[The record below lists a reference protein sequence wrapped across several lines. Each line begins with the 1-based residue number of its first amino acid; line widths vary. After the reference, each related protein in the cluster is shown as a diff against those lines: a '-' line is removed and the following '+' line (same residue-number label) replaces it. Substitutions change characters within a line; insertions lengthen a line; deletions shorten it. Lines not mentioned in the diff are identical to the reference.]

1 MVLKEFLN
9 DENNFLELP
18 FYQSINFF
26 ISPKPILA
34 MILMT
39 LNDHWLKYE
48 FPSFL
53 TGKLSDFLGLYFT
66 PLFLLALF
74 ITSARFCKI
83 KITPS
88 IFQRWALFF
97 IILCDV
103 IFILIK
109 ISPKSA
115 EIYLQVIEVF
125 FTRGAV
131 IQDPWDLLALL
142 ISPLSFRQA
151 HVGVDSH
158 R

>member
-1 MVLKEFLN
+1 MVQKEYLKNEKPY
-9 DENNFLELP
+9 LELP
-18 FYQSINFF
+18 YYQSINFF
-26 ISPKPILA
+26 IAPKPILA

-66 PLFLLALF
+66 PLFLLAIF
-74 ITSARFCKI
+74 ITGARFCKI
-83 KITPS
+83 KITQT

-115 EIYLQVIEVF
+115 EIYLQVIDVF
-125 FTRGAV
+125 FTNGAV

-151 HVGVDSH
+151 LVGVDNH